1 MTTFNIKINKLN
13 VMPIDSEQGLENV
26 VYSVEYIVHGKD
38 GDHEASVV
46 RTIGIGSPDK
56 ADFKL
61 LESLTE
67 DDVIGFVNTSVAPDD
82 IRCASLEVQEAID
95 KMKAPVQTSVSMQWP
110 LSK

>member
-1 MTTFNIKINKLN
+1 MTTFNLKINKLN

-26 VYSVEYIVHGKD
+26 VYSVDYIVHGQD

-56 ADFKL
+56 ADFKP

-67 DDVIGFVNTSVAPDD
+67 DDLIGFVNTSVAPDD
-82 IRCASLEVQEAID
+82 IRCAGLEVQEIID
-95 KMKAPVQTSVSMQWP
+95 KMKSPAPAVVSLQWP
-110 LSK
+110 LNK